1 MVRRYFQ
8 HEDPLGKHLL
18 IKTVLP
24 FNQGVGAPVP
34 WQIVGVAGDVKLS
47 GLADDKSDEIYVPY
61 PQSPW
66 SVMDITVRTIAAPLS
81 MVTLIQKAVWEIDND
96 LPFTYVNTMDAIL
109 AKSTSDPR
117 IRTLLL
123 GSFAVVATM
132 LASVGLYGLL
142 SYSVT
147 QRTSEIGIRMALGA
161 QQKDVLALIL
171 GQGMLVSLA
180 GVAVGWAGAIA
191 LTRVMNNLLFET
203 SATDQ
208 KLFAMVALIL
218 LLVVLTACYFPARRA
233 TRIDPM
239 LAQRHE

>member
-1 MVRRYFQ
+1 
-8 HEDPLGKHLL
+8 
-18 IKTVLP
+18 
-24 FNQGVGAPVP
+24 
-34 WQIVGVAGDVKLS
+34 VAGDVKLS

-81 MVTLIQKAVWEIDND
+81 MVNAIQKAIWEIDKD

-123 GSFAVVATM
+123 GAFAAMALM

-147 QRTSEIGIRMALGA
+147 QRFNEIGIRMALGA
-161 QQKDVLALIL
+161 QRKDILVLIL
-171 GQGMLVSLA
+171 KQGFLVSLA
-180 GVAVGWAGAIA
+180 GVAIGWAGARA
-191 LTRVMNNLLFET
+191 LTGVMNSLLFET
-203 SATDQ
+203 SATDVR
-208 KLFAMVALIL
+208 LFAVVAMIFFS
-218 LLVVLTACYFPARRA
+218 VVLMACYIPARRA
-233 TRIDPM
+233 TRFEPM
-239 LAQRHE
+239 VALRSE